1 MGRKKRTFTG
11 DFKLKVASEALAGE
25 KTIQAIAA
33 ENDISV
39 SLVGAW
45 KKILQQEGPRFFNE
59 KSKIRKEL
67 EQHLEELERE
77 KQLLLEEYGK
87 SQLENVLLKKTEN
100 PGPRDEQI
108 ITPELSIELHGRT
121 FSTGV
126 SEQCRLLGVARSNYY
141 WWLRH
146 KDQIK
151 SCDD

>member
-11 DFKLKVASEALAGE
+11 DFKLRVASEALAGE
-25 KTIQAIAA
+25 KTIQSIAA

-59 KSKIRKEL
+59 KSKIQKEL

-87 SQLENVLLKKTEN
+87 SQLENVPLKKKLKIQ
-100 PGPRDEQI
+100 D
-108 ITPELSIELHGRT
+108 
-121 FSTGV
+121 
-126 SEQCRLLGVARSNYY
+126 
-141 WWLRH
+141 
-146 KDQIK
+146 
-151 SCDD
+151 